1 MRKIKKVT
9 PCLFLIFVFITV
21 IFSFR
26 ANPFSNVLSGH
37 DSSMFLYFGKGISD
51 GLIPYKDML
60 DHKGPILFIIQ
71 YLAVLAGFGNF
82 SLGIWLIEC
91 LFFLGTL
98 FFLYKTCYLC
108 INDKLISAV
117 SVTFLTPLFILCYD
131 GGNYSEEFALLFISI
146 SLYFFCKIFFKRRV
160 SRVEYLLI
168 GFLGAATFF
177 IRLNMISLWVVF
189 CLFLVY
195 INLKDKNKKLLFQ
208 QVKYIFLG
216 GITLTILIIAISLFQ
231 NNLEEMFYQAF
242 IMNISYSNSNLSEKI
257 NTAFAF
263 IELLLKS
270 GVFSLVVIFFV
281 SILQKR
287 VGQKNRFYFVLCIYF
302 VVNFVTVVLSGRYY
316 THYLVTQFAP
326 LVIMIAFAL
335 QFIVSTIAG
344 RKRNLLAV
352 IILLTMIIPITI
364 SSVRTYNF
372 GFNLKPS
379 LDTEQTKIISE
390 YINKNSKKSDTIYV
404 HNINANI
411 YLLSDRYSNSRYFVL
426 PSINYDNFP
435 SMKKEFVRNLY
446 FNRPKFIVV
455 RKQLLSDG
463 STSSNL
469 NNEVLKA
476 LKNYDQIITVKSD
489 NYLLFKD
496 NH

>member
-1 MRKIKKVT
+1 
-9 PCLFLIFVFITV
+9 
-21 IFSFR
+21 
-26 ANPFSNVLSGH
+26 
-37 DSSMFLYFGKGISD
+37 
-51 GLIPYKDML
+51 
-60 DHKGPILFIIQ
+60 
-71 YLAVLAGFGNF
+71 
-82 SLGIWLIEC
+82 
-91 LFFLGTL
+91 
-98 FFLYKTCYLC
+98 
-108 INDKLISAV
+108 
-117 SVTFLTPLFILCYD
+117 
-131 GGNYSEEFALLFISI
+131 
-146 SLYFFCKIFFKRRV
+146 
-160 SRVEYLLI
+160 
-168 GFLGAATFF
+168 
-177 IRLNMISLWVVF
+177 
-189 CLFLVY
+189 
-195 INLKDKNKKLLFQ
+195 
-208 QVKYIFLG
+208 
-216 GITLTILIIAISLFQ
+216 
-231 NNLEEMFYQAF
+231 MFYQAF